1 MDRSF
6 YVYCFCLHF
15 VSWLPFPES
24 ETPHV
29 FYKQRWIL
37 IILCW
42 RSNRLIYWWPS
53 KSIINEVH
61 NCSDVTLYSYHR
73 TFGRIFIQV
82 ALDLRGFT
90 LRVSRLTRR
99 LYFFWKNLTYAISSS
114 YAEKCSSHSSNIQQ
128 TNQIIMFWLL
138 K

>member
-1 MDRSF
+1 MGRSF
-6 YVYCFCLHF
+6 YVYCFVYIF

-29 FYKQRWIL
+29 FCKQRWIL

-61 NCSDVTLYSYHR
+61 NCSNVTLYSYR
-73 TFGRIFIQV
+73 GIFGRIYNHYSLNHSGKLLSIHLIKYKLQIVFFNLKPKV
-82 ALDLRGFT
+82 NDFSWSLA
-90 LRVSRLTRR
+90 RR
-99 LYFFWKNLTYAISSS
+99 KINH
-114 YAEKCSSHSSNIQQ
+114 KC
-128 TNQIIMFWLL
+128 TFV
-138 K
+138 